1 MITGWAAFEN
11 HLLYMNVLPKNHNVL
26 NLIDGVLYFLLVAL
40 ALEQIVFLVAS

>member
-11 HLLYMNVLPKNHNVL
+11 HLLYMNVLPKNQNVL

-40 ALEQIVFLVAS
+40 ALEQLNFFW